1 MPVERDI
8 VLEKVRSHLAE
19 ELGVD
24 AGGITDDT
32 HFRDDL
38 EADSLDLYELVMELE
53 DTYGVAIP
61 EQDAVDILTVGQAV
75 DYVHT
80 RLPAGG

>member
-1 MPVERDI
+1 MTREDVLAKVVGHLSTELELDAERID
-8 VLEKVRSHLAE
+8 KGSR
-19 ELGVD
+19 
-24 AGGITDDT
+24 
-32 HFRDDL
+32 FREDL

-75 DYVHT
+75 DYVHS
-80 RLPAGG
+80 RLPAGE

>member
-1 MPVERDI
+1 VIVDRDT
-8 VLEKVRSHLAE
+8 VLEKVRSHLAD

-24 AGGITDDT
+24 AESINDET

-53 DTYGVAIP
+53 DTYGVKMS
-61 EQDAVDILTVGQAV
+61 EQEAEGILTVGQAV
-75 DYVHT
+75 DFVAARAEVT
-80 RLPAGG
+80 N